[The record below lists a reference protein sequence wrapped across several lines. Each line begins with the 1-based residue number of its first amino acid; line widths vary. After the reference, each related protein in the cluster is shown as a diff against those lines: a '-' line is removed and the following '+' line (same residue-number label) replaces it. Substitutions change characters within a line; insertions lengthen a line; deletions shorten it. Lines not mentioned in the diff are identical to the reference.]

1 MAGDLALLGEMGIE
15 CTQPEPGCCGMSGS
29 FGFHPERYPLSI
41 KLAER
46 ALLPAVRQ
54 ADSGT
59 YVIAD
64 GYSCREQIAQGSTRR
79 ALHVAEVARLA
90 LAQKREA

>member
-1 MAGDLALLGEMGIE
+1 M
-15 CTQPEPGCCGMSGS
+15 
-29 FGFHPERYPLSI
+29 

-54 ADSGT
+54 ADAGT
-59 YVIAD
+59 TIIAD
-64 GYSCREQIAQGSTRR
+64 GYSCREQIAQGSSRR

-90 LAQKREA
+90 LAQEREA